1 MSFTKILYLI
11 VLAGKKCEFME
22 ALSFSSYF
30 KSYKTYSVGTRDV
43 ADADAV
49 LRKSFESSN
58 VSKVS
63 PSKIAPAQQR
73 KWIDSSAV
81 CIHHYFSNLLSTYL
95 RLLETLGNLCIHSQ
109 QDNKLEM
116 IMNTIP
122 TG

>member
-11 VLAGKKCEFME
+11 VLAGKKCVFME

-30 KSYKTYSVGTRDV
+30 NSYKTYIVETRDV
-43 ADADAV
+43 ADAV

-95 RLLETLGNLCIHSQ
+95 RLLEILGNLCIHSQ
-109 QDNKLEM
+109 QLNS
-116 IMNTIP
+116 T
-122 TG
+122 TS